1 MNEQR
6 VELDRPETYGAVDRH
21 DMAGQIAG
29 LPEQIRRAWDHARLV
44 DLPDKHADI
53 FSFIVVGI
61 GGAAISGD
69 FLQALVAH
77 TAQIPVI
84 VARGYDLPAFVGPDS
99 IVVGV
104 SHSGNTEETITLFE
118 EAIDRGAKPVIVT
131 SGGRFADL
139 ATIHRAPLMNYAAMD
154 AQPRTAVGF
163 MFMSLLGIAQ
173 AVHVA
178 SGIDGQV
185 AETVA
190 LLEQARDRF
199 GPGAPIAAN
208 PAKQIAQELMGK
220 IPMIYAAG
228 FLQPVTLWWKE
239 QLSANA
245 KTTAITDVQPE
256 INHTSALGYAFPQ
269 GNADRLAAVQ
279 LRSSYDH
286 PRIRLHWQVTTDL
299 LGQAGIA
306 NDIVEAQGQ
315 SRLAQMLWCMS
326 LGDWVSYYLALLNG
340 VDPTPE
346 EAIAYMKGK
355 LASA

>member
-1 MNEQR
+1 MSEQR

-29 LPEQIRRAWDHARLV
+29 LPEQIRRAWDHARFV

-104 SHSGNTEETITLFE
+104 SHSGNTEETLTLFE

-131 SGGRFADL
+131 SGGRFLDL
-139 ATIHRAPLMNYAAMD
+139 ATVHRAPLMNYAAAG

-163 MFMSLLGIAQ
+163 MLMSLLGIAQ

-185 AETVA
+185 AEAVA
-190 LLEQARDRF
+190 LLEQARAHF
-199 GPGAPIAAN
+199 GPDAPIAAN
-208 PAKQIAQELMGK
+208 PAKQIARELMGK

-256 INHTSALGYAFPQ
+256 INHTSALGYPFPP

-279 LRSSYDH
+279 VRSSYDH
-286 PRIRLHWQVTTDL
+286 PRVRLHWQVTTDL
-299 LGQAGIA
+299 LDQAGIT
-306 NDIVEAQGQ
+306 NSIVEAQGQ

-346 EAIAYMKGK
+346 AAIAYMKRK
-355 LASA
+355 LA

>member
-1 MNEQR
+1 MSEQR
-6 VELDRPETYGAVDRH
+6 VKLDRPETYGVVDTQ
-21 DMAGQIAG
+21 DMVGQIAG

-131 SGGRFADL
+131 SGGKFADL
-139 ATIHRAPLMNYAAMD
+139 ATVHRAPLINYTAAGP
-154 AQPRTAVGF
+154 QPRTAVGF
-163 MFMSLLGIAQ
+163 MLMSLLGIAE
-173 AVHVA
+173 AVHVV

-185 AETVA
+185 AEAVA
-190 LLEQARDRF
+190 LLEQARAHF
-199 GPGAPIAAN
+199 GPDAPIAAN
-208 PAKQIAQELMGK
+208 PAKQVAQELVGK

-228 FLQPVTLWWKE
+228 FLQPMTLWWKE

-245 KTTAITDVQPE
+245 KTTAMTDVQPE
-256 INHTSALGYAFPQ
+256 INHTSALGYTFPP

-279 LRSSYDH
+279 VRSSYDH
-286 PRIRLHWQVTTDL
+286 PRVRLHWQVTTDL
-299 LGQAGIA
+299 LDQAGIA
-306 NDIVEAQGQ
+306 HRIVEAQGQ
-315 SRLAQMLWCMS
+315 SRLVQMLWCMS

-346 EAIAYMKGK
+346 AAIAYMKQH
-355 LASA
+355 LT

>member
-1 MNEQR
+1 MSEQR
-6 VELDRPETYGAVDRH
+6 VDLDQPETYGAVDTQN
-21 DMAGQIAG
+21 MLGQIAG
-29 LPEQIRRAWDHARLV
+29 FPEQIAQAWEYARLV
-44 DLPDKHADI
+44 DLPDKHSDI

-84 VARGYDLPAFVGPDS
+84 VVRGYDLPAFVGPDS
-99 IVVGV
+99 TVVAV
-104 SHSGNTEETITLFE
+104 SHSGNTEETLTLFE
-118 EAIDRGAKPVIVT
+118 EAIDRGAKPVILT
-131 SGGRFADL
+131 SGGRLADL
-139 ATIHRAPLMNYAAMD
+139 ATVHRAPLVNYAAAG

-173 AVHVA
+173 AVHLA
-178 SGIDGQV
+178 SRMDGPV
-185 AETVA
+185 AEAVA
-190 LLEQARDRF
+190 LLGEARAAF
-199 GPGAPIAAN
+199 GPDTPTASN
-208 PAKQIAQELMGK
+208 PAKQIARAFAGK
-220 IPMIYAAG
+220 IPLIYAAG

-245 KTTAITDVQPE
+245 KTTVITDVQPE
-256 INHTSALGYAFPQ
+256 VNHTSAIGYPFPS

-286 PRIRLHWQVTTDL
+286 ARVNMHWQVTTDL
-299 LGQAGIA
+299 LDQAGVA
-306 NDIVEAQGQ
+306 SHVVAVQGQ

-326 LGDWVSYYLALLNG
+326 LGDWVSYYLALVNG

-346 EAIAYMKGK
+346 EAIAQMKRAM
-355 LASA
+355 ASA